1 MALAQTDLFNPET
14 PAVPRES
21 AWHRIRLERWSRME
35 SPTRGLMYR
44 LEGHLE
50 EFGLPVYKPLTD
62 SDAGI
67 RWAESSLRALGVG
80 AYRLVK
86 IRGATGLG
94 RYLEGL
100 LAELVS
106 AGQVQATVYFYPHAE
121 GDSMLASQ
129 RGFWTLR
136 TLRKAS

>member
-1 MALAQTDLFNPET
+1 MALAQTDLFGPEA
-14 PAVPRES
+14 PAAPREG
-21 AWHRIRLERWSRME
+21 AWHRVRLERWSRME
-35 SPTRGLMYR
+35 SVTRGLMYR

-50 EFGLPVYKPLTD
+50 EYGLPIYKPLTD

-100 LAELVS
+100 LAELVGF
-106 AGQVQATVYFYPHAE
+106 GQMQATTYFFAHAE
-121 GDSMLASQ
+121 GDSVVAGQ

-136 TLRKAS
+136 TVRKT